1 MIPRLKLVL
10 VIRVTEIM
18 LQIKIVLSVLITAL
32 NVTIMRFV
40 YHAHLLQIEILIYQ
54 IVLALVQTHIT
65 MMDQTNF
72 AKIVIHFVKIAM
84 DPVQIN
90 VLHVTYY
97 YLE

>member
-10 VIRVTEIM
+10 VIGVTEIM

-32 NVTIMRFV
+32 NVMIMRFV
-40 YHAHLLQIEILIYQ
+40 YHAHLLQIEILIHQ

-84 DPVQIN
+84 DLVQIN